1 MTQPILLPYD
11 GSDLS
16 SVRSVGSDLNR
27 YIEDVEQTALV
38 EQRLAAYELVS
49 TTDCTPSILTA
60 FTTQLPQPGAFNLRK
75 DILECPDD
83 GTLHQLA
90 NHLISAILVPCM

>member
-1 MTQPILLPYD
+1 MAQPILLPYD
-11 GSDLS
+11 GSDIS
-16 SVRSVGSDLNR
+16 SVRSVGSDLNL
-27 YIEDVEQTALV
+27 YIEDVEQKALV
-38 EQRLAAYELVS
+38 EQRLAAYESVS
-49 TTDCTPSILTA
+49 STDCTPSILTA
-60 FTTQLPQPGAFNLRK
+60 FTTQLPQPGAFKLRK

>member
-1 MTQPILLPYD
+1 MNQPILLPCD

-16 SVRSVGSDLNR
+16 SVRSVGSDVNR
-27 YIEDVEQTALV
+27 YIEDAEQTALV
-38 EQRLAAYELVS
+38 EQRLAAYELAS
-49 TTDCTPSILTA
+49 TTDRTQSILTA

-83 GTLHQLA
+83 ESLHQLS